1 MPWALPAPPSLVEEF
16 AKMEQMMSCQSC
28 GMPSTGPRFCRECGS
43 RLLSQSR
50 PSGRVSHAGRAESTT
65 IALFTS
71 SDISRGPAIRDGS
84 VAVAIFGNITG
95 NLTSQSFP
103 PGETR
108 ITLSAI
114 FGSAK
119 LVVPPS
125 VAVKVTGVS
134 IFSGGK
140 VRGKRLCSGIF
151 NFHSYETPG
160 YSQAT
165 RRLRIDATS
174 IFGGLRIK

>member
-1 MPWALPAPPSLVEEF
+1 
-16 AKMEQMMSCQSC
+16 MEQIMSCPSC

-50 PSGRVSHAGRAESTT
+50 PHAQASHTGRDGPTT
-65 IALFTS
+65 IALFNS
-71 SDISRGPAIRDGS
+71 SDISRGPGIRDGS

-95 NLTSQSFP
+95 NLTSQPFP

-119 LVVPPS
+119 LVVPPGL
-125 VAVKVTGVS
+125 AIKVTGLS

-140 VRGKRLCSGIF
+140 VKGRRLCGGIF
-151 NFHSYETPG
+151 NFHNYETPG

-165 RRLRIDATS
+165 RQLRIDATS
-174 IFGGLRIK
+174 IFGGLKIK